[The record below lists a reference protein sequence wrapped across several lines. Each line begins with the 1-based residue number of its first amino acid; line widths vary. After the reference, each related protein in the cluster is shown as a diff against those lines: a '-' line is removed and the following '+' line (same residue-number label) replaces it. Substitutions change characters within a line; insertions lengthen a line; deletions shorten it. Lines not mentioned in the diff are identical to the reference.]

1 MISSTILY
9 VSTVCSIG
17 FTASA
22 FDATTLFQP
31 KTAVKD
37 VQSKMPMF
45 EYLKFDKTP
54 NFNVLAKTEQ
64 YVATQTV
71 GNMSEDWY
79 ADDCKFVHL
88 GIIIY
93 MNDI

>member
-1 MISSTILY
+1 MRSSTILY
-9 VSTVCSIG
+9 VSTVYSIV

-22 FDATTLFQP
+22 FDATTLFQPP

-54 NFNVLAKTEQ
+54 KFNVLAKTEQ
-64 YVATQTV
+64 YVASQTV

-88 GIIIY
+88 GIIY
-93 MNDI
+93 E

>member
-1 MISSTILY
+1 
-9 VSTVCSIG
+9 
-17 FTASA
+17 
-22 FDATTLFQP
+22 
-31 KTAVKD
+31 
-37 VQSKMPMF
+37 MPMF